1 MWSEPIISFIRI
13 ARFLYNIIYM
23 YMYMYVSLCLYAENT
38 KLCCLLLWFQV
49 HIRVYENAHFS
60 NSAETHWTEFTG
72 ITRLLIPANRFTV
85 FIHACTNMCKYVHN
99 TYHTYI
105 HMVHIQCTCTCT
117 LYIHV
122 HVYIYQCLFRF
133 FFRGGEPI

>member
-1 MWSEPIISFIRI
+1 MSQLACGASLLFPSSELHDFSITCTCMY
-13 ARFLYNIIYM
+13 LYVCM
-23 YMYMYVSLCLYAENT
+23 PKKT

-60 NSAETHWTEFTG
+60 NSAETHFTG
-72 ITRLLIPANRFTV
+72 ITCLLIPANSFTV

-105 HMVHIQCTCTCT
+105 HMVHIHVHVHVHVYTCT
-117 LYIHV
+117 LY
-122 HVYIYQCLFRF
+122 YISVFLISGGKPRN
-133 FFRGGEPI
+133 RGGIG